1 MTTSYTYIVTI
12 GVIML
17 VTFTTAA
24 LFLQQV
30 NSVDYAA
37 KRSALSVAASHVLS
51 GIWSAVEEVKLTQSG
66 REFKSVSVGFPFRA
80 EIGSSP
86 RTGDLVVCV
95 TAMGITYERPLP
107 VIQGVQYVP
116 SASGGDRVGVLVEMS
131 GGRASV
137 RLVNVGNDGNL
148 ISDNPGLCLR

>member
-1 MTTSYTYIVTI
+1 
-12 GVIML
+12 
-17 VTFTTAA
+17 
-24 LFLQQV
+24 
-30 NSVDYAA
+30 
-37 KRSALSVAASHVLS
+37 
-51 GIWSAVEEVKLTQSG
+51 
-66 REFKSVSVGFPFRA
+66 
-80 EIGSSP
+80 
-86 RTGDLVVCV
+86 LVVCV

>member
-17 VTFTTAA
+17 VTFSTAA
-24 LFLQQV
+24 VFLQQV
-30 NSVDYAA
+30 SSIDHAA
-37 KRSALSVAASHVLS
+37 KRSALSVAASQVLS
-51 GIWSAVEEVKLTQSG
+51 GIWSAVEEVRLTQTG

-80 EIGSSP
+80 EIGFSP
-86 RTGDLVVCV
+86 KTGGLALCV
-95 TAMGITYERPLP
+95 TGMGITYERPLP

-131 GGRASV
+131 EGRASV
-137 RLVNVGNDGNL
+137 RLVNVRNDGNL
-148 ISDNPGLCLR
+148 ISDSPGLCLR